1 MGIFNEM
8 ENVSEMLIKE
18 LEMPVDESGL
28 SKQTNP
34 VPLQSYPQL
43 KSLTNKRGLAIITS
57 TYDLL

>member
-1 MGIFNEM
+1 M

-28 SKQTNP
+28 SKLTNP